1 MKGKLSARYLT
12 DENYPEWNRLVA
24 ASPQGSIYSTPEYLD
39 ILCSTAGGRFNI
51 LGVTQGDELV
61 GGVALYITSTT
72 FGTSISNR
80 LLLYYNSIVLKE
92 YHTRYPG
99 QRTARHLEILSPIEE
114 HLARGNYAR
123 LRLHNRHTL
132 HDVRLF
138 QSRGWI
144 VRPGFSYVVSIE
156 DLDALWQRVDKN
168 FHRLI
173 RRCEQHGIRVVSDD
187 DFDSFYLLHRQ
198 THLRKAS
205 PLYLPHE
212 EFRTYFERLSELK
225 LCRLYQARMPDGKA
239 VASQLVL
246 LGDHPVSHS
255 VCAGADPEF
264 MNHGTT
270 PYLRWKAFEDLSK
283 SGFAAN
289 DLTDAELNPVTR
301 FKSQLGGDLV
311 MNMVVS
317 RPDRSLFTIGLKV
330 KRFVDRGRSFIGR
343 RLHKKE

>member
-1 MKGKLSARYLT
+1 MKGKLTARYLT
-12 DENYPEWNRLVA
+12 DESYPEWNRLVA

-39 ILCSTAGGRFNI
+39 ILCSAAGGRFKI
-51 LGVTQGDELV
+51 LGVSQGDELI
-61 GGVALYITSTT
+61 GGVALYITNTT
-72 FGTSISNR
+72 FGKSISSR

-99 QRTARHLEILSPIEE
+99 QRTARHLEILSLVEE
-114 HLARGNYAR
+114 QLARGKYAR

-138 QSRGWI
+138 QSRGWL
-144 VRPGFSYVVSIE
+144 VRPGYSYVVSIK
-156 DLDALWQRVDKN
+156 DLDLAWQRVDKN

-173 RRCEQHGIRVVSDD
+173 RRCEQHEVRVVPDE
-187 DFDSFYLLHRQ
+187 DFDSLYRLHRQ

-205 PLYLPHE
+205 PLYLPHDV
-212 EFRTYFERLSELK
+212 FRNYFERLSSLN
-225 LCRLYQARMPDGKA
+225 LCRLYHARMPDGQA

-270 PYLRWKAFEDLSK
+270 PYLRWKVFEDLSK
-283 SGFAAN
+283 LGYTAN

-317 RPDRSLFTIGLKV
+317 RPERLLFRAGLKV

-343 RLHKKE
+343 RLNKRD